1 MENRHPLREYQME
14 IGRAVMD
21 SVTRGKGLTF
31 TVEIAR
37 QGGKNELSAQM
48 ATLLLTMSMARG
60 GNMIK
65 AAPTFMPQALISMN
79 RLKERL
85 DDAGYGGVWRTESG
99 HNVVLGRAR
108 QMFLSAEPHSNVV
121 GNTAHILLEMDEA
134 QSIDSDKYHKEFR
147 PMGAS
152 TNVTTVLYGT
162 PWDGHSLLEE
172 VAATNLEL
180 ERKDGVKRHFSV
192 PWEEVARHSPPYR
205 RYVEMERERMGENH
219 PLFRTQ
225 YLLVPV
231 SGRGGLFTAGD
242 TSQLQGSHSRQR
254 GLARGSVYVAGLDV
268 GGGLA
273 GGSDGVSAS
282 GRRPDSTVL
291 TIGELDFS
299 STDALQRDPAIRVV
313 EHYEW
318 QGIAHHALY
327 PRLVDL
333 LKNVWR
339 CRRIAVDA
347 TGMGEGVA
355 SVLSKA
361 LGASAVTSLR
371 FSAQSK
377 SRLGLRPALGGQFRS
392 AEDVRA
398 GRFRRVGGVLAAGNV
413 GAGPV
418 SDGQDHELLRG
429 GVPGPRRLSEQPGAS
444 RRGGQVPAAGR
455 QRPGPGKTESV
466 GYGLRL
472 CPNLPAAP

>member
-1 MENRHPLREYQME
+1 MSERYPLRKYQLD
-14 IGRAVMD
+14 IGYAVTKSMYH
-21 SVTRGKGLTF
+21 RKGLTF

-48 ATLLLTMSMARG
+48 AVYYLTKYMFNG

-65 AAPTFMPQALISMN
+65 AAPTFIPQCLISMD

-85 DDAGYGGVWRTESG
+85 NDANYRGDWHVESG
-99 HNVVLGRAR
+99 NTVVLQKAR
-108 QMFLSAEPHSNVV
+108 QIFLSAEPHANVV

-134 QSIDSDKYHKEFR
+134 QDIEPEKYHKEFR

-172 VAATNLEL
+172 VAQANLEL
-180 ERKDGVKRHFSV
+180 ERKDGIKRHFSV
-192 PWEEVARHSPPYR
+192 PWEEVAAHSESYR
-205 RYVEMERERMGENH
+205 RYVEAERERMGENH

-225 YLLVPV
+225 YLLLPI

-242 TSQLQGSHSRQR
+242 TAQLQGTHPPLSGPTR
-254 GLARGSVYVAGLDV
+254 GAVYVAGLDV
-268 GGGLA
+268 GGG
-273 GGSDGVSAS
+273 SDSLS
-282 GRRPDSTVL
+282 ISDRRPDSTVL

-299 STDALQRDPAIRVV
+299 ATDAINRDPAVRVV

-318 QGIAHHALY
+318 RGMPHHSLY

-339 CRRIAVDA
+339 CRRVAVDA
-347 TGMGEGVA
+347 TGMGEGVS
-355 SVLSKA
+355 SVLAKA

-371 FSAQSK
+371 YSAQSK
-377 SRLGLRPALGGQFRS
+377 SRLGYDLLSAVNSGRLKMYARDGSEEWAEFWRQATSARVQYRMDKTMNFYVEESQGHDDYLNSLALLVEAGKYLPRVAKGRP
-392 AEDVRA
+392 
-398 GRFRRVGGVLAAGNV
+398 
-413 GAGPV
+413 
-418 SDGQDHELLRG
+418 
-429 GVPGPRRLSEQPGAS
+429 
-444 RRGGQVPAAGR
+444 R
-455 QRPGPGKTESV
+455 QRQLAMV
-466 GYGLRL
+466 
-472 CPNLPAAP
+472 